1 MDVEFSLEFYE
12 FAKRVDII
20 AVFLVVIVFVS
31 SELGKDFIMLISFAH
46 SQIKKYKARRKPPEE
61 NMD

>member
-31 SELGKDFIMLISFAH
+31 SEIAKDLIALISFAY
-46 SQIKKYKARRKPPEE
+46 SLIKKYKARRKPPEE
-61 NMD
+61 NTD